1 MNNETVNNRKIAK
14 NALMLYL
21 RMFVSMAISFYT
33 SRIVLEA
40 LGVSDYGI
48 YNLVGGIIA
57 LMAIVNSALS
67 GSTGRYLTYSLGES
81 NPEKLKTTF
90 STAFFIHLFFTALF
104 IVLAESIG
112 LWFVNTHLVIPDDR
126 MVAANFVYQAA
137 VISTALGITQVP
149 YNALISSHEHFG
161 IFALIDIVNS
171 LLKLSIAIIVLYSVS
186 DHLILYCILY
196 AVVAILVMMFY
207 RIYCLHHFVE
217 SHLQWKRDKDLT
229 KQMMSFMGWTF
240 VNNASMTASQQIN
253 NVFINWFFGTLINA
267 AVGLATQVQGIAYTF
282 ISNISMAFQP
292 QIVKEYANG
301 NYERVNH
308 LVFMGTKFAAIC
320 TLLISIPI
328 IIKMDFLMS
337 LWLKEVPSGVV
348 TITQLLLVNNIFN
361 SLNPF
366 TYMAI
371 SASGKV
377 KNINIICST
386 VYIVSTCIVYIILY
400 MGASYILLYYF
411 FLSIPV
417 LTGLFYIWGYK
428 KLIADFPMTY
438 FLCSIH
444 LPITIIGM
452 ITYICCMCLVTN
464 IYNDILSLIF
474 VVLLTFV
481 TVPCMS
487 YIFVLGKRDRA
498 YIKSYFIAK
507 VKLNKFKK
515 DEGIHHNS
523 SL

>member
-1 MNNETVNNRKIAK
+1 MENESVNNKRLAK

-67 GSTGRYLTYSLGES
+67 GSTGRYLSYSLGEN

-104 IVLAESIG
+104 IVLAETIG
-112 LWFVNTHLVIPDDR
+112 LWFVNIHLVIPDDR

-171 LLKLSIAIIVLYSVS
+171 ILKLSIAIIVLYSVS
-186 DHLILYCILY
+186 DHLILYSILY

-217 SHLQWKRDKDLT
+217 SHLQWKRDKNLT

-267 AVGLATQVQGIAYTF
+267 AVGLATQVQGMAYTF
-282 ISNISMAFQP
+282 INNISMAFQP

-328 IIKMDFLMS
+328 IVKIDFLMS

-377 KNINIICST
+377 KDINILCSI
-386 VYIVSTCIVYIILY
+386 VYIVSVCVVYSILY
-400 MGASYILLYYF
+400 MGGSYNLVYSFLLF
-411 FLSIPV
+411 QPL
-417 LTGLFYIWGYK
+417 LTGLFYIIILR
-428 KLIADFPMTY
+428 KLINNFPITR
-438 FLCSIH
+438 FILGIN
-444 LPITIIGM
+444 LPIILIGLV
-452 ITYICCMCLVTN
+452 TYICNMCLTVN
-464 IYNDILSLIF
+464 IYNEISSLIS
-474 VVLLTFV
+474 VVFV
-481 TVPCMS
+481 TLILVSCLS
-487 YIFVLGKRDRA
+487 YIFIFSKGDRG
-498 YIKSYFIAK
+498 YIKSFIAEK
-507 VKLNKFKK
+507 INLNKQK
-515 DEGIHHNS
+515 
-523 SL
+523 